1 MVICN
6 YCGKEKLEMDM
17 NSEDKCKICWLKKE
31 TEFYVKRNRKAWTTY
46 YKNKLLAA

>member
-1 MVICN
+1 MSYCK

-31 TEFYVKRNRKAWTTY
+31 TKFYVERNKKAWTTY
-46 YKNKLLAA
+46 YKNRELAA